1 MGFLAGTCNN
11 IRLPGGVETSK
22 SSGVNDSFFF
32 FFFYIS
38 QLPSYRLDLFTDRM
52 WLKIAREISPKVLR
66 DEKRSAPFRRGFQS
80 QLYLAVA
87 FQK

>member
-22 SSGVNDSFFF
+22 SNGVNDSFFF
-32 FFFYIS
+32 LTLFF
-38 QLPSYRLDLFTDRM
+38 PLDLFTDRM
-52 WLKIAREISPKVLR
+52 WLKIVREISPKVLR
-66 DEKRSAPFRRGFQS
+66 DEKRGAPARCGFQS